1 MKLLDTQQQTELREL
16 LEKILDHNS
25 LDLETFNQTNYW
37 VLELKPKRVRKKTLE
52 LGQELS

>member
-1 MKLLDTQQQTELREL
+1 VKLLDTQQQTELREL